1 MNAKFILLGFTV
13 MLMVATESSNAF
25 VKRALRKKQEEMS
38 DEELDQL
45 LELLEGLEELAMGL
59 EEAFS
64 GMEPAKKMLR
74 KRQEGNEFGMSD
86 EDWEELL
93 DTLEQLE
100 ELAKQFEAEF
110 GEKKRRRRR

>member
-1 MNAKFILLGFTV
+1 

-25 VKRALRKKQEEMS
+25 AKKQEEMS
-38 DEELDQL
+38 DEELDEL
-45 LELLEGLEELAMGL
+45 MELLSGFEDIAKGL
-59 EEAFS
+59 EEAF
-64 GMEPAKKMLR
+64 GEMGPAKRMLR
-74 KRQEGNEFGMSD
+74 KRQEGDEIDMSD

-100 ELAKQFEAEF
+100 ELAKDFEAEF